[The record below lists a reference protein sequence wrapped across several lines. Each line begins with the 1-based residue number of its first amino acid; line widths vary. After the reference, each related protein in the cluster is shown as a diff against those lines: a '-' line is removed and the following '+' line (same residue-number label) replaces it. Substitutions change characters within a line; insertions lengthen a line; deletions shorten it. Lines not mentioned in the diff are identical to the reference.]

1 MTAEYFRNKKALI
14 TGAGDGI
21 GRALAQQLNSVG
33 CQLWL
38 CDIDADRLQGTV
50 DSLCASKAPVS
61 TCIVDCGS
69 REAIQNWAG
78 EVAGET
84 DVLDAVFNNAGV
96 AYGAYFADS
105 NEDTFQW
112 LMAIN
117 YWGVVW
123 STRAFLPLLSAA
135 KTGHLVNV
143 SSIFG
148 MVGIVGQSAYNSA
161 KFAVRGFTEALQAE
175 YHGTSIKVSCVHP
188 GGVATN
194 IALRA
199 RSDGEEA
206 SALSPQERDAR
217 FRRAARTSPEQ
228 AATIILNKV
237 ARGKPRILVG
247 LDAWFLQL
255 LTQLL
260 PTGYQSITRRMA
272 RDE

>member
-50 DSLCASKAPVS
+50 DTLSASKTPVS
-61 TCIVDCGS
+61 TRIVDCGS

-96 AYGAYFADS
+96 AYGAYFADA

-117 YWGVVW
+117 YWGVV
-123 STRAFLPLLSAA
+123 
-135 KTGHLVNV
+135 
-143 SSIFG
+143 
-148 MVGIVGQSAYNSA
+148 
-161 KFAVRGFTEALQAE
+161 
-175 YHGTSIKVSCVHP
+175 
-188 GGVATN
+188 
-194 IALRA
+194 
-199 RSDGEEA
+199 
-206 SALSPQERDAR
+206 
-217 FRRAARTSPEQ
+217 
-228 AATIILNKV
+228 
-237 ARGKPRILVG
+237 
-247 LDAWFLQL
+247 
-255 LTQLL
+255 
-260 PTGYQSITRRMA
+260 
-272 RDE
+272 

>member
-1 MTAEYFRNKKALI
+1 M
-14 TGAGDGI
+14 
-21 GRALAQQLNSVG
+21 
-33 CQLWL
+33 
-38 CDIDADRLQGTV
+38 
-50 DSLCASKAPVS
+50 
-61 TCIVDCGS
+61 
-69 REAIQNWAG
+69 
-78 EVAGET
+78 
-84 DVLDAVFNNAGV
+84 

-105 NEDTFQW
+105 NEDAFQW

-135 KTGHLVNV
+135 ETGHLVNV

-199 RSDGEEA
+199 RSDGDA

-228 AATIILNKV
+228 AATIILSKV